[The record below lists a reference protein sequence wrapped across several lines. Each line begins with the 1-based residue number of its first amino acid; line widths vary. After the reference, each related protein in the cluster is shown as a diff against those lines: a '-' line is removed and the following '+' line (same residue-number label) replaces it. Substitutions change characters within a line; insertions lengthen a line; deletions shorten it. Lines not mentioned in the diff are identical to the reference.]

1 MEFLRK
7 TFLQTG
13 SIVESKGM
21 RAIFQKKGKKRAEN
35 VKKGKKGQNISKV
48 GKNVKNLK
56 II

>member
-35 VKKGKKGQNISKV
+35 VKKGQNISKV

>member
-7 TFLQTG
+7 TFLQIG

-21 RAIFQKKGKKRAEN
+21 CAIFQKKGKKRAEN